1 VDEKHAVKATIFCL
15 HFTFISNIIGILKVT
30 DFLLRQAL
38 SFPARPIRV
47 DSPDH
52 SCTTLIWLVES
63 RFLASCINR
72 GIGAPSARPIA
83 ASYIGRITPYGR
95 GCFTR
100 ERGTNGILTSRGPTS
115 IAAAF
120 RWCQQMASPSGVG
133 EKSRKTPRLD
143 DLAYDVTAISLQRP
157 ALVPRL
163 PYFRQ

>member
-1 VDEKHAVKATIFCL
+1 MSVGL
-15 HFTFISNIIGILKVT
+15 PLTFIRIFLGVFSAA
-30 DFLLRQAL
+30 DFSLLQAL
-38 SFPARPIRV
+38 SFLARPIQAG
-47 DSPDH
+47 SPVH
-52 SCTTLIWLVES
+52 SCTTLIWVVES
-63 RFLASCINR
+63 RFLASRISR
-72 GIGAPSARPIA
+72 GIRTPNARPIA
-83 ASYIGRITPYGR
+83 ASCIGRITPYGR

>member
-1 VDEKHAVKATIFCL
+1 MNEKYAIKVTIVGLHCAFIRIIIGVLKVMDFCL
-15 HFTFISNIIGILKVT
+15 L
-30 DFLLRQAL
+30 QAL
-38 SFPARPIRV
+38 SFLARPIRA

-95 GCFTR
+95 RCFTR